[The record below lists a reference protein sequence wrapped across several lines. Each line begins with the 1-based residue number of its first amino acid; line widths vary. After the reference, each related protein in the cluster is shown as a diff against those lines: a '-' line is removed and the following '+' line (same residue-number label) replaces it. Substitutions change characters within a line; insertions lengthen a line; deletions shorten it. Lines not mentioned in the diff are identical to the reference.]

1 MSDVVEAG
9 KAYGEFSASVQK
21 FSESIRDE
29 KTGDDR
35 SLAGFEA
42 ELNAQLKPWASEFK
56 LKFAPPSAAEIIKSM
71 LGWNL
76 IDQFHGK
83 PQSIDYYGS
92 GFQRHFI
99 YSLIQLGS
107 RYVGKKTTKKAKD
120 FMPSLNPVLFE
131 EPEVFLHPPQQEIL
145 ARNLMAFASAGHWQ
159 VVCATHSVDF
169 VSKNAADIPAVVRL
183 RRSRRCD

>member
-71 LGWNL
+71 LGWDL

-92 GFQRHFI
+92 GFHRHSI
-99 YSLIQLGS
+99 NPLISLVQG
-107 RYVGKKTTKKAKD
+107 
-120 FMPSLNPVLFE
+120 M
-131 EPEVFLHPPQQEIL
+131 
-145 ARNLMAFASAGHWQ
+145 
-159 VVCATHSVDF
+159 
-169 VSKNAADIPAVVRL
+169 
-183 RRSRRCD
+183 